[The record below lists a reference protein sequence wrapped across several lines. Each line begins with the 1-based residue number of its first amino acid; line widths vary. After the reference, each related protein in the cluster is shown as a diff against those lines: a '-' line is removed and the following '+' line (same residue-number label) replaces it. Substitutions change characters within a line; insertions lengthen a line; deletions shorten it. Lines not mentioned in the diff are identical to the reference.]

1 MWLIQLA
8 LIQQLQL
15 LWAYLTELPLSIQ
28 LLWNWY
34 WSISIKHKKV
44 LFVIFAGNSL
54 HYLSSICLAAA
65 SASYFKVIVMHST
78 QCRLKYKKRKEK
90 KERKY
95 QHGHDWSHFITLHL
109 HSFNI
114 SPSDEWGEN
123 ICIINRFWLNQL
135 TWTAPVDEGS
145 ANFSLLFPLH
155 LVGWLCFH
163 RHLYWCKLISVY
175 PEMSWQPSAFLL
187 IKWMS
192 EQEQIVNRNQL
203 QHTFQ
208 INRVFPH

>member
-1 MWLIQLA
+1 MKCDFPIKQLYFKCVSMWLIQLA

-90 KERKY
+90 KRKKESTSMVMI
-95 QHGHDWSHFITLHL
+95 DLTSSHC
-109 HSFNI
+109 
-114 SPSDEWGEN
+114 
-123 ICIINRFWLNQL
+123 ICILSIL
-135 TWTAPVDEGS
+135 V
-145 ANFSLLFPLH
+145 H
-155 LVGWLCFH
+155 L
-163 RHLYWCKLISVY
+163 
-175 PEMSWQPSAFLL
+175 
-187 IKWMS
+187 MS
-192 EQEQIVNRNQL
+192 EEKIFAL
-203 QHTFQ
+203 
-208 INRVFPH
+208 